1 MEEEVVEPG
10 CVGGAGGLGAR
21 KGQLRGTR
29 TGQVTQVL
37 GLLCRP
43 RWGRAESAACELGL
57 GGGWASAGSSWWGR
71 FHAE

>member
-43 RWGRAESAACELGL
+43 RWGRVELL
-57 GGGWASAGSSWWGR
+57 WWVRGTLTVTTN
-71 FHAE
+71 